1 MHEDVNV
8 GWIFTLQYVF
18 SRAFPPLK
26 TCGGFEMLLAHEKS
40 RTKLRVVN
48 YGSFSADELRCLSTG
63 RIYLRPIQTDI
74 VLGDED
80 DPDDQFEDCFICKVA
95 IPLRQMRTH
104 MDSCTVCL
112 LSVYHI
118 QLHEFFSLF
127 LVFTSRRSYASTE

>member
-1 MHEDVNV
+1 
-8 GWIFTLQYVF
+8 
-18 SRAFPPLK
+18 
-26 TCGGFEMLLAHEKS
+26 MLLAHEKS

-48 YGSFSADELRCLSTG
+48 YGSCSGDELRCLSTG

-104 MDSCTVCL
+104 MDLCTVCL
-112 LSVYHI
+112 LSVYHL
-118 QLHEFFSLF
+118 QLHEFFLTEITCQSFRRHPAGRVTIEAPSL
-127 LVFTSRRSYASTE
+127 LTNVAT